1 MDELK
6 DTIQLLEAEQAVK
19 LQLLKENFRKTYE
32 SLHPAKL
39 LRNTLKGISTS
50 PYLANNLLSAGV
62 GLAAGYASKKALI
75 GGSSN
80 VLRRFLGDIL
90 QLGVTNIIAQSPKT
104 IRFLGRYISQ
114 RIFHKEE

>member
-39 LRNTLKGISTS
+39 LKNTLKDISTS